1 LTQLRK
7 RRNLLGQ
14 LASFLAVLALA
25 MSGSM
30 FTHAADFTQH
40 HHAADGLHANGASHQ
55 DHHHH
60 SDAPEEKS
68 PQPQLVHCGANILA
82 LVADSANFVSTAG
95 PIEPCAHTS
104 HACASDLSTDP
115 PPPRSLSRIG

>member
-14 LASFLAVLALA
+14 LASFLAVLALV

-30 FTHAADFTQH
+30 FTHASDHH

-60 SDAPEEKS
+60 SDAPEEKG
-68 PQPQLVHCGANILA
+68 PQSQLVHCGANILA
-82 LVADSANFVSTAG
+82 LVADSADFALTAG
-95 PIEPCAHTS
+95 SSERCVHSS

-115 PPPRSLSRIG
+115 PPPRSVSRIG